1 MMPAALWV
9 WYAPFQSALNSAGP
23 QAARIERLYW
33 LIFWISVVVFV
44 LVVAVMSG
52 AVARRRVRQSGL
64 AMPPPILDTAGPDG
78 VATKIVGV
86 ATAITVVVLFFLLV
100 ESVVAAKNET
110 QSLVSKN
117 PISIQVIG
125 HEWWWEVVYPN
136 TDPSQMVTTANEIH
150 VPVGIPVVINT
161 ASRDVIHSFWAPN
174 LHGKRDLIPGYTT
187 AIWLEADR
195 PDVFRAQC
203 AEFCGKQHAHMA
215 LDVVAER
222 EDAFERWLASRRA
235 PAPAPTRERELE
247 GRDVFMKRQCV
258 LCHTIRGTSASGLVG
273 PDLTHLASRGTLAA
287 GTLPNTEGHLGGWV
301 VDAQAIKPG
310 SEMPPN
316 PMPSDDL
323 QSLLAYL
330 ESLK

>member
-1 MMPAALWV
+1 MTQGSIL
-9 WYAPFQSALNSAGP
+9 QSVLDPAGP
-23 QAARIERLYW
+23 QAAHISRLWW
-33 LIFWISVVVFV
+33 LMFAVAAAVFV
-44 LVVAVMSG
+44 LVLAFL
-52 AVARRRVRQSGL
+52 AVALFKRRRTTTDSAL
-64 AMPPPILDTAGPDG
+64 TLG
-78 VATKIVGV
+78 VSIA
-86 ATAITVVVLFFLLV
+86 
-100 ESVVAAKNET
+100 VAATVAILFVLLGATMWTERAV
-110 QSLVSKN
+110 QSLGAASAVT
-117 PISIQVIG
+117 IELTG
-125 HEWWWEVVYPN
+125 HQFWWEVQYDAS
-136 TDPSQMVTTANEIH
+136 TPSDRVTTANEMHI
-150 VPVGIPVVINT
+150 PVGRPVVLKVT
-161 ASRDVIHSFWAPN
+161 SRDVIHSFWAPN